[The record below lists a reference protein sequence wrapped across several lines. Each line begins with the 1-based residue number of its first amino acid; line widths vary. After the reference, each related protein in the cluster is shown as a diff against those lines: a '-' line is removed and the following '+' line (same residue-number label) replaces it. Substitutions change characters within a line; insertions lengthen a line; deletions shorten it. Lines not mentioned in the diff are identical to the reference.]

1 MKEKFSEKGRNPYD
15 GLRPYSALTH
25 AVGILFALAA
35 LAILLHMTISMGSGA
50 VTITAVSVYAV
61 SMLCLYTASTVYHS
75 LNTGVQG
82 RLFLRKLDHVMIYFL
97 IAGTYTPICTISLG
111 GMLSGRVMLA
121 VIWIMA
127 LLGTGFTLFWI
138 KMPRAL
144 TSIIYLVMGW
154 TAIFAIYPLHAVMNS
169 VSFSMLLAGGILYS
183 IGGVLYALKWPGRNN
198 KYFGCHE
205 IFHVFIVLGSVCHFV
220 MIYHILGT

>member
-82 RLFLRKLDHVMIYFL
+82 RLFLR
-97 IAGTYTPICTISLG
+97 PICTISLG

-121 VIWIMA
+121 VIWTMA

-169 VSFSMLLAGGILYS
+169 VSFAMLLAGGILYS

-198 KYFGCHE
+198 QYFGCHE

>member
-1 MKEKFSEKGRNPYD
+1 MKEKYSEAGRNPYD
-15 GLRPYSALTH
+15 GLRPMSALTH
-25 AVGILFALAA
+25 GIGIIFALLA
-35 LAILLHMTISMGSGA
+35 LGVLLHMTANMGT

-97 IAGTYTPICTISLG
+97 IAGTYTPVCLISLEG
-111 GMLSGRVMLA
+111 TLSGRVMLI
-121 VIWIMA
+121 VIWTMA
-127 LLGTGFTLFWI
+127 LLGSAFTLFWI

-144 TSIIYLVMGW
+144 TSLIYLVMGW
-154 TAIFAIYPLHAVMNS
+154 TAIFAIYPLHAVMS
-169 VSFSMLLAGGILYS
+169 SLCFGMLLAGGILYS

-198 KYFGCHE
+198 RYFGCHE
-205 IFHVFIVLGSVCHFV
+205 IFHVFIVLGSICHFI
-220 MIYHILGT
+220 MIYQMVR

>member
-1 MKEKFSEKGRNPYD
+1 
-15 GLRPYSALTH
+15 
-25 AVGILFALAA
+25 
-35 LAILLHMTISMGSGA
+35 
-50 VTITAVSVYAV
+50 
-61 SMLCLYTASTVYHS
+61 MLCLYTASTVYHS

-121 VIWIMA
+121 VIWTMA

-169 VSFSMLLAGGILYS
+169 GELCHAAGGRYS
-183 IGGVLYALKWPGRNN
+183 LLHRRRALCPEMAGRNN